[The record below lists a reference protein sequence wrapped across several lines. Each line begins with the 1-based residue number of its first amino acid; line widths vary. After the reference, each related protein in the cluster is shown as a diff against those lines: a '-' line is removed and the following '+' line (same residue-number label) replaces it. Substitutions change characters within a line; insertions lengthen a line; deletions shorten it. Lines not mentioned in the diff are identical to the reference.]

1 MTFFQPAA
9 QLAVTAINLIPCY
22 PAAGHPGLESPF
34 QHLFTQHRL
43 GRKIDLFG
51 DAGGTAAR
59 TILYPILGKIQLPIQ
74 QYRAPFAGI
83 TKEHSYLA
91 VLDPS
96 RSSAVLPLDPRRM
109 DALLQESSLVQN
121 QYCIWIPLTLPSHNR
136 SDAPGL
142 HWRPNR
148 SEERRVGKECRSRWS
163 PYH

>member
-109 DALLQESSLVQN
+109 DALLQGIRPAVPLYCRWTPAEWMPFFRNPVSSR
-121 QYCIWIPLTLPSHNR
+121 TSTA
-136 SDAPGL
+136 SGT
-142 HWRPNR
+142 PN
-148 SEERRVGKECRSRWS
+148 SSFT
-163 PYH
+163 

>member
-1 MTFFQPAA
+1 MHISFFFSSRRRHTRC
-9 QLAVTAINLIPCY
+9 LSDWSSDVC
-22 PAAGHPGLESPF
+22 SS
-34 QHLFTQHRL
+34 
-43 GRKIDLFG
+43 DL
-51 DAGGTAAR
+51 

-121 QYCIWIPLTLPSHNR
+121 QYCIWIP
-136 SDAPGL
+136 
-142 HWRPNR
+142 
-148 SEERRVGKECRSRWS
+148 
-163 PYH
+163 

>member
-83 TKEHSYLA
+83 TKEHSYLCPA
-91 VLDPS
+91 
-96 RSSAVLPLDPRRM
+96 SSVWFGQRQPKFPIVVVTSFL
-109 DALLQESSLVQN
+109 SSLVSLLLAGGPGPPPP
-121 QYCIWIPLTLPSHNR
+121 PLVSP
-136 SDAPGL
+136 AP
-142 HWRPNR
+142 PP
-148 SEERRVGKECRSRWS
+148 RRA
-163 PYH
+163 